1 MEAYKQFWP
10 KRLPHTLTIPSISVH
25 DNLRMTVEKYPDKV
39 AVHYY
44 GTTYTYQE
52 LLEQVSETA
61 AFLQKELDVKKG
73 ERILLYM
80 QNSPSFII
88 SYYAILMAGAVVVPV
103 NPMNKTAEI
112 SFYRK
117 DCEARYVIAGQE
129 LLSNVI
135 PLLREKV
142 LKNALVASYGD
153 FIKENQPAFQVPK
166 EVELTSSRLNMKE
179 GIISWEAIKQASGAF
194 ETIPVD
200 VDELACLPYTSGTT
214 GNPKGCMHTHRTIQ
228 ANIIGTAAWMS
239 MTSDAV
245 HLMSLPLFHVTGMQ
259 HSMNAPIYTGS
270 SMVVMTRWDRDTA
283 VKLIE
288 HYKCTNW
295 TNIST
300 MVVDF
305 LSKPDIEEKD
315 LSSLQVVGGGGAPL
329 PKAIGEKLEHLTGI
343 TYCEG
348 YGLSETIS
356 QTHFNPPDR
365 PKLQCLGIP
374 SFDVSVKIINQDT
387 EEEVPVGAEGEI
399 AVHGPQVFEGY
410 WNRPEENLKVFF
422 EADGKRF
429 FRTGDIGYQDEE
441 GYFFMVDRKKRMIN
455 VSGYKVWPAEVE
467 AKLYSHSAVEQACIV
482 GTPHP
487 RSGETVKAYVV
498 PQKNVTNKEELAE
511 EIKAWA
517 KERMAAY
524 KCPAIVEFIDELPKT
539 ASGKILW
546 RSLQDKEFQK

>member
-1 MEAYKQFWP
+1 MEVFKEFWP
-10 KRLPHTLTIPSISVH
+10 KRLPHTLTIPNIGIH
-25 DNLRMTVEKYPDKV
+25 DNLRITVEKYPDKP
-39 AVHYY
+39 ALHYY

-52 LLEQVSETA
+52 LYDQVLEAA
-61 AFLQKELDVKKG
+61 AFLQKQLDVIKG

-103 NPMNKTAEI
+103 NPMNKTEEI

-117 DCEARYVIAGQE
+117 DCEARYVMAGQE
-129 LLSNVI
+129 LLSNVL
-135 PLLREKV
+135 PLLTENE
-142 LKNALVASYGD
+142 LKCTIVASYGD
-153 FIKENQPAFQVPK
+153 FIKSNDSGFSLPK
-166 EVELTSSRLNMKE
+166 EVQLTSSHLKKE
-179 GIISWEAIKQASGAF
+179 NRIISWDTLKQANLTY
-194 ETIPVD
+194 ETVPID
-200 VDELACLPYTSGTT
+200 IDELACLPYTSGTT

-228 ANIIGTAAWMS
+228 ANVIGTAAWMS

-245 HLMSLPLFHVTGMQ
+245 HLTSLPLFHVTGMQ

-270 SMVVMTRWDRDTA
+270 SMVLMTRWDRNTA
-283 VKLIE
+283 VDLLG
-288 HYKCTNW
+288 YYQCTNW
-295 TNIST
+295 INIST

-315 LSSLQVVGGGGAPL
+315 LHSLKIVGGGGAPL
-329 PKAIGEKLEHLTGI
+329 PKAIGEKLERLTGI

-374 SFDVSVKIINQDT
+374 SFDVSVKIIDQET
-387 EEEVPVGAEGEI
+387 EEEVPAGAEGEI
-399 AVHGPQVFEGY
+399 AVNGPQVFDGY
-410 WNRPEENLKVFF
+410 WKRPDENQKVFF

-429 FRTGDIGYQDEE
+429 FRTGDIGYQDED

-467 AKLYSHSAVEQACIV
+467 AKLYSHPVIEQACIV
-482 GTPHP
+482 GAPHP
-487 RSGETVKAYVV
+487 RSGETVKAYLV
-498 PQKNVTNKEELAE
+498 PKENVSNEEQLKEE
-511 EIKAWA
+511 IIAWT
-517 KERMAAY
+517 KEKMAAY
-524 KCPAIVEFIDELPKT
+524 KSPTIIEFINELPKT

-546 RSLQDKEFQK
+546 RHLQDKEFQK